1 MIRYIQTGFFSTGRL
16 GLSERLILYLFS
28 ELIEL
33 AGYEFSTSIGFI
45 VSNINHQ
52 FIRDDFDN
60 TDLNKKSEIT
70 LDVCDIFSL

>member
-1 MIRYIQTGFFSTGRL
+1 MTRYIQTGFFSIGRM

-33 AGYEFSTSIGFI
+33 AEYEFSTSIDFI
-45 VSNINHQ
+45 VCNINRQ
-52 FIRDDFDN
+52 LIRDDFDN
-60 TDLNKKSEIT
+60 IELHKKSEIT

>member
-1 MIRYIQTGFFSTGRL
+1 MGSFSTGRL
-16 GLSERLILYLFS
+16 ELSERLILYLFS

-33 AGYEFSTSIGFI
+33 AGYEYSKSIGFI
-45 VSNINHQ
+45 VFNINRQ

-70 LDVCDIFSL
+70 LYVFDIISL